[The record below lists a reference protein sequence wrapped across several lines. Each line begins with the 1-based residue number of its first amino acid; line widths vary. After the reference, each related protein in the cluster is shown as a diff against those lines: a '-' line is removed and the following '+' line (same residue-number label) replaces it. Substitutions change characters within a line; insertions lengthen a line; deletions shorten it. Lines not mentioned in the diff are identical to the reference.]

1 MGERMKVDY
10 INPLLIASSKII
22 KVLVQEDITLGRLS
36 LLDNHDLVDSLAII
50 MWMNGDFEGR
60 FLFAIERNTARHIA
74 GMMMGEELER
84 LNDMAKSAL
93 AELATMILGRTGI
106 IFSERGMDVRI
117 TPPTLVEGDS
127 IYISSLK
134 QKKRT
139 IINIPLVMSQGKV
152 IDMKIESGE
161 LIRDA

>member
-1 MGERMKVDY
+1 MY
-10 INPLLIASSKII
+10 
-22 KVLVQEDITLGRLS
+22 
-36 LLDNHDLVDSLAII
+36 
-50 MWMNGDFEGR
+50 
-60 FLFAIERNTARHIA
+60 IA
-74 GMMMGEELER
+74 GMMMGEELNE
-84 LNDMAKSAL
+84 LNVMAKSAL

-106 IFSERGMDVRI
+106 IFSERGIDVKI

-127 IYISSLK
+127 VYISSLN

-139 IINIPLVMSQGKV
+139 IINIPLIMSQGNV